1 MELVIK
7 APRGHSTK
15 PTFFRAL
22 YFSTC
27 NSFQNDINYGFSY
40 NVRDDYSGADFGH
53 TESRHADSTEGE
65 YFVLL
70 PDGRVQTVKY
80 NVDPH
85 GGYVAEVNYKGES
98 GHASFKTPTTKHA
111 HRPRPPPR
119 KPAYTLQPLYTPVIH
134 QPLELPLVTRGYSH
148 KPSHPQECDSQN

>member
-1 MELVIK
+1 MTTHTGTLYVLV
-7 APRGHSTK
+7 S
-15 PTFFRAL
+15 
-22 YFSTC
+22 SQSS
-27 NSFQNDINYGFSY
+27 SFQNDINYGFSY

-80 NVDPH
+80 NVDPY
-85 GGYVAEVNYKGES
+85 GGYVAEVNYKGDS

-111 HRPRPPPR
+111 HRQPPS
-119 KPAYTLQPLYTPVIH
+119 KPAYSLQPLYAPVVH
-134 QPLELPLVTRGYSH
+134 PSSPH
-148 KPSHPQECDSQN
+148 KPHHPQECDCQNGLNG

>member
-1 MELVIK
+1 MYRSYSK
-7 APRGHSTK
+7 CSQ
-15 PTFFRAL
+15 
-22 YFSTC
+22 FS
-27 NSFQNDINYGFSY
+27 SFQNDINYGFSY

-80 NVDPH
+80 NVDPY
-85 GGYVAEVNYKGES
+85 GGYVAEVNYKGDS

-111 HRPRPPPR
+111 PRPPP
-119 KPAYTLQPLYTPVIH
+119 LQQTHIPRPLYSPVTHPPFVSPRVTPA
-134 QPLELPLVTRGYSH
+134 LPH
-148 KPSHPQECDSQN
+148 KPPRPQESDLRVMTAIGSKKCSHFQS